1 MKVGFIGAGRVGS
14 SAAYT
19 LILLLDLDEV
29 VLVDIAEEL
38 ARGEALDLT
47 HASYALGKPIRIEG
61 GSDYSLL
68 EGCDLIIVSAGAA
81 RKPGMSRLDLLQ
93 KNAEIMRGI
102 AERLRRICGD
112 AVIIAVTNPVDLIT
126 YILWRELNIP
136 RNRIFGMGS
145 ILDTARLWSIVGKIT
160 QDRVLG
166 EHGDG
171 MFILGENRSLEE
183 AVRSSAM
190 EVIKRKGATIYGPA
204 AAIYRLAKA
213 VLTDSREI
221 LPVSAILEGEYGLK
235 DVAVG
240 VPARIGRKGIIEI
253 IEIEE
258 AREKLRRSALALRDR
273 LREIGY

>member
-1 MKVGFIGAGRVGS
+1 LKVGFIGAGRVGS

-19 LILLLDLDEV
+19 LILLLNLDEI

-47 HASYALGKPIRIEG
+47 HASYALGKPIRIDG

-68 EGCDLIIVSAGAA
+68 EGCDLIIVSAGVA

-93 KNAEIMRGI
+93 KNAEIMKDI

-112 AVIIAVTNPVDLIT
+112 AIIITVTNPVDLIT

-136 RNRIFGMGS
+136 RSRIFGMGS
-145 ILDTARLWSIVGKIT
+145 ILDTARLWSIIGEIT

-171 MFILGENRSLEE
+171 MFILGENRDLEE
-183 AVRSSAM
+183 AVKGSAM

-221 LPVSAILEGEYGLK
+221 LPVSAVLEGEYGLK
-235 DVAVG
+235 DVAIG
-240 VPARIGRKGIIEI
+240 VPAKIGRTGIVEI

-258 AREKLRRSALALRDR
+258 AREKLRKSARILRDR